1 MVILAFGSKNSTP
14 SFVLTLPM
22 VIGLNEQDLL
32 YKEFKKCGII
42 YNQLV
47 NVTTKMWHQLRK
59 TRKYRE
65 LMAAIAKATPDS
77 DEQKALFKRREKMLK
92 EYRFSEDAF
101 HAMVVPYA
109 KHYAINSHIAQAVA
123 SDVWKAWSTFFFSK
137 GKEVHYKRLDDL
149 AAISGKN
156 NSTGIVLRPANLT
169 TNNIESAKRK
179 AQKAVEERYDDMYGR
194 SDPKDDKKVVLPDEV
209 KPQMEAEIAA
219 ATAKVKTSIGKGELR
234 IVYGNHTFPVTLRN
248 PNTQTGWYQQEAL
261 KCGVK
266 YCRIIRK
273 WVGTKWK
280 YYAQIVLEGYPP
292 IKCDSNGVAKHS
304 VKQGRVGID
313 IGTQTI
319 AFSGKDVCDLRVLA
333 PSARAQAKSLVNEI
347 AATLRAMD
355 RSRRAT
361 NPKYYNP
368 DGTIK
373 RLRRQH
379 GQKQKRKW
387 KYSKRYYRLRAKLRN
402 LYRKLADIRKMEHNI
417 LANELLAHGNEFVV
431 EDMNYKALQKRSK
444 ETKINPKTGRTH
456 TKKRFGK
463 SLSRCAPATFISI
476 LSKKANRYGGTVI
489 KVSTFETKA
498 SQFDHTD
505 ESYTKKKLSER
516 MARLRSGD
524 IVQRD
529 LYSAFLLEHID
540 IDSLQY
546 NMETLNSAF
555 PAFLEMHENTK
566 RRLQAVVSSLP
577 ASIGF

>member
-1 MVILAFGSKNSTP
+1 MAFGSKNSTP

-47 NVTTKMWHQLRK
+47 SVTTKMWHQLRK

-234 IVYGNHTFPVTLRN
+234 IVYGDYTFPLTLRN

-333 PSARAQAKSLVNEI
+333 PSARAQAKSLVNKI

-373 RLRRQH
+373 RLKRQH
-379 GQKQKRKW
+379 GQKQRREW

-540 IDSLQY
+540 TESLQY

-566 RRLQAVVSSLP
+566 QRLQAVGSSLP

>member
-1 MVILAFGSKNSTP
+1 MAFGSKNSTP

-47 NVTTKMWHQLRK
+47 SVTTKMWHQLRK

-169 TNNIESAKRK
+169 TNNIESVKRK

-234 IVYGNHTFPVTLRN
+234 IVYGDYTFPLTLRN

-373 RLRRQH
+373 RLKRQH
-379 GQKQKRKW
+379 GQKQRREW

-444 ETKINPKTGRTH
+444 EAKINPKTGRAH

-463 SLSRCAPATFISI
+463 SLSRCAPAMFISI
-476 LSKKANRYGGTVI
+476 LEKKASRYGGSVI

-566 RRLQAVVSSLP
+566 HRLQAVGSSLP

>member
-1 MVILAFGSKNSTP
+1 MAFGSKNSTP

-22 VIGLNEQDLL
+22 VIGLNEQDYLN
-32 YKEFKKCGII
+32 KEFKKCGII

-47 NVTTKMWHQLRK
+47 NATTKMWHQLRK

-65 LMAAIAKATPDS
+65 LMAAIAKAAPDS
-77 DEQKALFKRREKMLK
+77 DEQKALFKQREKMLK

-109 KHYAINSHIAQAVA
+109 KHYAINSHVAQSIATAV
-123 SDVWKAWSTFFFSK
+123 WTAWSSFFFDK
-137 GKEVHYKRLDDL
+137 GKEVHYKKLEYVSS
-149 AAISGKN
+149 ISGKN
-156 NSTGIVLRPANLT
+156 NATGIMLRPANHT
-169 TNNIESAKRK
+169 TSVINSAKTKAKNSIEKKYFAAYRK
-179 AQKAVEERYDDMYGR
+179 PDAKEGEE
-194 SDPKDDKKVVLPDEV
+194 VVLPDEV
-209 KPQMEAEIAA
+209 KAQMEKEIAA
-219 ATAKVKTSIGKGELR
+219 ATAKVKTSIGKGKLH
-234 IVYGNHTFPVTLRN
+234 ITYGDYTFPVTLRN
-248 PNTQTGWYQQEAL
+248 PDTQTGWYQQEAL

-273 WVGTKWK
+273 WVSTKWK

-292 IKCDSNGVAKHS
+292 IKCDNNGVAKHP

-333 PSARAQAKSLVNEI
+333 PAARAQAKSLVNEI
-347 AATLRAMD
+347 ASTLRAMD

-373 RLRRQH
+373 RLKRQH

-417 LANELLAHGNEFVV
+417 LANELLTHGNEFVV

-444 ETKINPKTGRTH
+444 ETKINSKTGRAY

-463 SLSRCAPATFISI
+463 SLSRCAPAMFISI
-476 LSKKANRYGGTVI
+476 LGKKANRYGGSVI

-516 MARLRSGD
+516 MARLRNGD

-540 IDSLQY
+540 TESLQY

-566 RRLQAVVSSLP
+566 HRLQAVGSSLP

>member
-1 MVILAFGSKNSTP
+1 MAFGSKNSTP
-14 SFVLTLPM
+14 SFVLTLPLD
-22 VIGLNEQDLL
+22 ISLNEQDYL
-32 YKEFKKCGII
+32 YKEFKKCGVI

-47 NVTTKMWHQLRK
+47 SATTKMWHQLRK

-77 DEQKALFKRREKMLK
+77 DEQKTLFKQREKMLK

-101 HAMVVPYA
+101 HKLVVPYA

-156 NSTGIVLRPANLT
+156 NFTGIVLRPANLT
-169 TNNIESAKRK
+169 TSNIESAKRK
-179 AQKAVEERYDDMYGR
+179 AQKAVEKRYDDMYGQP
-194 SDPKDDKKVVLPDEV
+194 DPKDDKKVVLPDEV

-219 ATAKVKTSIGKGELR
+219 AIAKIKPTIGKGNLR
-234 IVYGNHTFPVTLRN
+234 IVYGKHEFPVVSSN
-248 PNTQTGWYQQEAL
+248 PNTQTGKYQQEAL

-266 YCRIIRK
+266 YCRITRK
-273 WVGTKWK
+273 WVKTKWK
-280 YYAQIVLEGYPP
+280 YYAQLVLEGYPP
-292 IKCDSNGVAKHS
+292 VKCDSNGIMRHPVN
-304 VKQGRVGID
+304 QGRVGLD
-313 IGTQTI
+313 IGTQTLAI
-319 AFSGKDVCDLRVLA
+319 SSNDICDLRVLA

-347 AATLRAMD
+347 TCTMRAMD

-373 RLRRQH
+373 RLKRKH
-379 GQKQKRKW
+379 GQKQKRDW
-387 KYSKRYYRLRAKLRN
+387 KYSKRYFRLKAKLRDLN
-402 LYRKLADIRKMEHNI
+402 RRLADIRKMEHNT
-417 LANELLAHGNEFVV
+417 LANELLQHGNEFIV
-431 EDMNYKALQKRSK
+431 EDMDYKALQKRSK
-444 ETKINPKTGRTH
+444 KTKINAKTGRAH

-463 SLSRCAPATFISI
+463 SLSRCAPATFITI
-476 LSKKANRYGGTVI
+476 LTNKAVRNGGNVI
-489 KVSTFETKA
+489 KVDTFETKA

-516 MARLRSGD
+516 MAHLSSGEV
-524 IVQRD
+524 VQRD

-540 IDSLQY
+540 T
-546 NMETLNSAF
+546 ETLKYDIKALKSAF
-555 PAFLEMHENTK
+555 PAFLMMHENTK
-566 RRLQAVVSSLP
+566 KRLQEAESHLP
-577 ASIGF
+577 ASVGF

>member
-1 MVILAFGSKNSTP
+1 MAFGSKNSTP

-22 VIGLNEQDLL
+22 VIGLNEQDYLN
-32 YKEFKKCGII
+32 KEFKKCGII

-47 NVTTKMWHQLRK
+47 NATTKMWHQLRK

-77 DEQKALFKRREKMLK
+77 DEQKALFKQREKMLK

-109 KHYAINSHIAQAVA
+109 KHYAINSHVAQSIATAV
-123 SDVWKAWSTFFFSK
+123 WTAWSSFFFDK
-137 GKEVHYKRLDDL
+137 GKEVHYKKLEYVSS
-149 AAISGKN
+149 ISGKN
-156 NSTGIVLRPANLT
+156 NATGIMLRPANHT
-169 TNNIESAKRK
+169 TSVINSAKTKAKNSIEKKYYAAYRK
-179 AQKAVEERYDDMYGR
+179 PDAKEGEE
-194 SDPKDDKKVVLPDEV
+194 VVLPDEV
-209 KPQMEAEIAA
+209 KAQMEKEIAA
-219 ATAKVKTSIGKGELR
+219 ATAKVKTSIGKGKLH
-234 IVYGNHTFPVTLRN
+234 ITYGDYTFPVTLRN
-248 PNTQTGWYQQEAL
+248 PDTQTGWYQQEAL

-273 WVGTKWK
+273 WVSTKWK

-292 IKCDSNGVAKHS
+292 IKCDNNGVAKHP

-333 PSARAQAKSLVNEI
+333 PVARAQAKSLVNEI
-347 AATLRAMD
+347 ASTLRAMD

-368 DGTIK
+368 DCTIK
-373 RLRRQH
+373 RLKRQH
-379 GQKQKRKW
+379 GQKQRREW

-444 ETKINPKTGRTH
+444 ETKINPKTGRAH

-516 MARLRSGD
+516 MARLRNGD

-540 IDSLQY
+540 TESLQY

-566 RRLQAVVSSLP
+566 RRLQAVGSSLP

>member
-1 MVILAFGSKNSTP
+1 MAFGSKNSTP

-22 VIGLNEQDLL
+22 AIGLNEQDYLN
-32 YKEFKKCGII
+32 KEFKKCGII

-47 NVTTKMWHQLRK
+47 SATTKMWHQLRK

-65 LMAAIAKATPDS
+65 LMADIAKAAPDS
-77 DEQKALFKRREKMLK
+77 DEQKALFKQREKMLK

-101 HAMVVPYA
+101 HVMVVPYA
-109 KHYAINSHIAQAVA
+109 KHYVLHSHVAQMVATAVWA
-123 SDVWKAWSTFFFSK
+123 AWSSFFFDN
-137 GKEVHYKRLDDL
+137 GKEVHYKKLEQVFS
-149 AAISGKN
+149 ISGKN
-156 NSTGIVLRPANLT
+156 NTTGIMLRPANHT
-169 TNNIESAKRK
+169 TSVINSAKKKIKGSIEEKYFAAYRK
-179 AQKAVEERYDDMYGR
+179 PDAKEGEE
-194 SDPKDDKKVVLPDEV
+194 VVLPDEV
-209 KPQMEAEIAA
+209 KTQMEKEIAA

-234 IVYGNHTFPVTLRN
+234 LVYGDYTFPLTLRN
-248 PNTQTGWYQQEAL
+248 PDTQAGWYQQEAL

-292 IKCDSNGVAKHS
+292 IKCDSNGVAKHP

-319 AFSGKDVCDLRVLA
+319 AFSCKDVCDLRVLA

-347 AATLRAMD
+347 AATLRAMN

-373 RLRRQH
+373 RLKRQH
-379 GQKQKRKW
+379 GQKQKREW

-417 LANELLAHGNEFVV
+417 LANELLAHGNKFVV

-444 ETKINPKTGRTH
+444 ETKINPKTGRAH

-463 SLSRCAPATFISI
+463 SLSRCAPAMFISI
-476 LSKKANRYGGTVI
+476 LSNKANRYGGSVI

-505 ESYTKKKLSER
+505 NSYTKKKLSER

-540 IDSLQY
+540 TESLQY

-555 PAFLEMHENTK
+555 PAFLGMHENTK
-566 RRLQAVVSSLP
+566 QRLQAVGSSLP

>member
-1 MVILAFGSKNSTP
+1 MAFGSKNSTP

-22 VIGLNEQDLL
+22 VIGLNEQDYLN
-32 YKEFKKCGII
+32 KEFKKCGII

-47 NVTTKMWHQLRK
+47 NATTKMWHQLRK

-65 LMAAIAKATPDS
+65 LMAAIAKAAPDS
-77 DEQKALFKRREKMLK
+77 DEQKALFKQREKMLK

-109 KHYAINSHIAQAVA
+109 KHYAINSHVAQSIATAV
-123 SDVWKAWSTFFFSK
+123 WTAWSSFFFDK
-137 GKEVHYKRLDDL
+137 GKEVHYKKLEYVSS
-149 AAISGKN
+149 ISGKN
-156 NSTGIVLRPANLT
+156 NATGIMLRPANHT
-169 TNNIESAKRK
+169 TSVINSAKTKAKNSIEKKYFAAYRK
-179 AQKAVEERYDDMYGR
+179 PDAKEGEE
-194 SDPKDDKKVVLPDEV
+194 VVLPDEV
-209 KPQMEAEIAA
+209 KAQMEKEIAA
-219 ATAKVKTSIGKGELR
+219 ATAKVKTSIGKGKLH
-234 IVYGNHTFPVTLRN
+234 ITYGDYTFPVTLRN
-248 PNTQTGWYQQEAL
+248 PDTQTGWYQQEAL

-273 WVGTKWK
+273 WVSTKWK
-280 YYAQIVLEGYPP
+280 YYVQIVLEGYPP
-292 IKCDSNGVAKHS
+292 IKCDNNGVAKHP

-333 PSARAQAKSLVNEI
+333 PAARAQAKSLVNEI

-373 RLRRQH
+373 RLKRQH
-379 GQKQKRKW
+379 GQKQRREW

-444 ETKINPKTGRTH
+444 ETKINPKTGRAH

-516 MARLRSGD
+516 MARLRNGD

-540 IDSLQY
+540 TESLQY

-566 RRLQAVVSSLP
+566 RRLQAVGSSLP

>member
-1 MVILAFGSKNSTP
+1 MAFGSKNSTP

-22 VIGLNEQDLL
+22 VIGLNEQDYLN
-32 YKEFKKCGII
+32 KEFKKCGII

-47 NVTTKMWHQLRK
+47 NATTKMWHQLRK

-65 LMAAIAKATPDS
+65 LMAAIAKAAPDS
-77 DEQKALFKRREKMLK
+77 DEQKALFKQREKMLK

-109 KHYAINSHIAQAVA
+109 KHYAINSHVAQSIATAV
-123 SDVWKAWSTFFFSK
+123 WTAWSSFFFDK
-137 GKEVHYKRLDDL
+137 GKEVHYKKLEYVSS
-149 AAISGKN
+149 ISGKN
-156 NSTGIVLRPANLT
+156 NATGIMLRPANHT
-169 TNNIESAKRK
+169 TSVINSAKTKAKNSIEKKYFAAYRK
-179 AQKAVEERYDDMYGR
+179 PDAKEGEE
-194 SDPKDDKKVVLPDEV
+194 VVLPDEV
-209 KPQMEAEIAA
+209 KAQMEKEIAA
-219 ATAKVKTSIGKGELR
+219 ATAKVKTSIGKGKLH
-234 IVYGNHTFPVTLRN
+234 ITYGDYTFPVTLRN
-248 PNTQTGWYQQEAL
+248 SDTQTGWYQQEAL

-273 WVGTKWK
+273 WVSTKWK

-292 IKCDSNGVAKHS
+292 IKCDNNGVAKHP

-333 PSARAQAKSLVNEI
+333 PAARAQAKSLVNEI

-373 RLRRQH
+373 RLKRQH
-379 GQKQKRKW
+379 GQKQRREW

-444 ETKINPKTGRTH
+444 ETKINPKTGRAH

-476 LSKKANRYGGTVI
+476 LSKKANRYSGTVI

-516 MARLRSGD
+516 MARLRNGD

-540 IDSLQY
+540 TESLQY

-566 RRLQAVVSSLP
+566 RRLQAVGSSLP

>member
-1 MVILAFGSKNSTP
+1 MAFGSKNSTP

-22 VIGLNEQDLL
+22 VIGLNEQDYLN
-32 YKEFKKCGII
+32 KEFKKCGII

-47 NVTTKMWHQLRK
+47 NATTKMWHQLRK

-65 LMAAIAKATPDS
+65 LMAAIAKAAPDS
-77 DEQKALFKRREKMLK
+77 DEQKALFKQREKMLK

-109 KHYAINSHIAQAVA
+109 KHYAINSHVAQSIATAV
-123 SDVWKAWSTFFFSK
+123 WTAWSSFFFDK
-137 GKEVHYKRLDDL
+137 GKGVHYKKLEYVSS
-149 AAISGKN
+149 ISGKN
-156 NSTGIVLRPANLT
+156 NATGIMLRPANHT
-169 TNNIESAKRK
+169 TSVINSAKTKAKNSIEKKYFAAHRK
-179 AQKAVEERYDDMYGR
+179 PDAKEGEE
-194 SDPKDDKKVVLPDEV
+194 VVLPDEV
-209 KPQMEAEIAA
+209 KAQMEKEIAA
-219 ATAKVKTSIGKGELR
+219 ATAKVKTSIGKGKLH
-234 IVYGNHTFPVTLRN
+234 ITYGDYTFPVTLRN
-248 PNTQTGWYQQEAL
+248 PDTQTGWYQQEAL

-273 WVGTKWK
+273 WVSTKWK

-292 IKCDSNGVAKHS
+292 IKCDNNGVAKHP

-333 PSARAQAKSLVNEI
+333 PAARAQAKSLVNEI
-347 AATLRAMD
+347 ASTLRAMD

-373 RLRRQH
+373 RLKRQH

-417 LANELLAHGNEFVV
+417 LANELLANGNEFVV

-444 ETKINPKTGRTH
+444 ETKINPKTGRAY

-463 SLSRCAPATFISI
+463 SLSRCAPAMFISI
-476 LSKKANRYGGTVI
+476 LGKKANRYGGSVI

-540 IDSLQY
+540 TESLQY

-566 RRLQAVVSSLP
+566 RRLQAVGSSLP

>member
-1 MVILAFGSKNSTP
+1 MAFGSKNSTP

-22 VIGLNEQDLL
+22 VIGLNEQDYLN
-32 YKEFKKCGII
+32 KEFKKCGII

-47 NVTTKMWHQLRK
+47 NATTKMWHQLRK

-65 LMAAIAKATPDS
+65 LMAAIAKAAPDS
-77 DEQKALFKRREKMLK
+77 DEQKALFK
-92 EYRFSEDAF
+92 YRFSEDAF

-109 KHYAINSHIAQAVA
+109 KHYAINSHVAQSIATAV
-123 SDVWKAWSTFFFSK
+123 WTAWSSFFFDK
-137 GKEVHYKRLDDL
+137 GKEVHYKKLEYVSS
-149 AAISGKN
+149 ISGKN
-156 NSTGIVLRPANLT
+156 NATGIMLRPANHT
-169 TNNIESAKRK
+169 TSVINSAKTKAKNSIEKKYFAAYRK
-179 AQKAVEERYDDMYGR
+179 PDAKEGEE
-194 SDPKDDKKVVLPDEV
+194 VVLPDEV
-209 KPQMEAEIAA
+209 KAQMEKEIAA
-219 ATAKVKTSIGKGELR
+219 ATAKVKTSIGKGKLH
-234 IVYGNHTFPVTLRN
+234 ITYGDYTFPVTLRN
-248 PNTQTGWYQQEAL
+248 PDTQTGWYQQEAL

-273 WVGTKWK
+273 WVSTKWK

-292 IKCDSNGVAKHS
+292 IKCDNNGVAKHP

-333 PSARAQAKSLVNEI
+333 PAARAQAKSLVNEI

-373 RLRRQH
+373 RLKRQH
-379 GQKQKRKW
+379 GQKQRREW

-444 ETKINPKTGRTH
+444 ETKINPKTGRAH

-516 MARLRSGD
+516 MARLRNGD

-540 IDSLQY
+540 TESLQY

-566 RRLQAVVSSLP
+566 RRLQAVGSSLP
-577 ASIGF
+577 ASIRF

>member
-1 MVILAFGSKNSTP
+1 MAFGSKNSTP

-47 NVTTKMWHQLRK
+47 SVTTKMWHQLRK

-156 NSTGIVLRPANLT
+156 NSTGIVLRTANLT

-234 IVYGNHTFPVTLRN
+234 IVYGDYTFPLTLRN

-373 RLRRQH
+373 RLKRQH
-379 GQKQKRKW
+379 GQKQRREW

-540 IDSLQY
+540 TESLQY

-566 RRLQAVVSSLP
+566 QRLQAVGSSLP

>member
-1 MVILAFGSKNSTP
+1 MAFGSKNSTP
-14 SFVLTLPM
+14 SFVLTLPLD
-22 VIGLNEQDLL
+22 ISLNEQDYL
-32 YKEFKKCGII
+32 YKEFKKHGVI

-47 NVTTKMWHQLRK
+47 SVTTKMWHQLRK

-77 DEQKALFKRREKMLK
+77 DEQKALFKQREKMLK

-101 HAMVVPYA
+101 HKLVVPYA

-149 AAISGKN
+149 ATISGKN
-156 NSTGIVLRPANLT
+156 NFTGIVLRPANLT
-169 TNNIESAKRK
+169 ISNIESAKRK
-179 AQKAVEERYDDMYGR
+179 AHKAVEKRYDDMYGR
-194 SDPKDDKKVVLPDEV
+194 PDPKDDKKVVLPDEV

-219 ATAKVKTSIGKGELR
+219 AIAKIKPTIGEGSLR
-234 IVYGNHTFPVTLRN
+234 IVYGKHEFPVVLRN
-248 PNTQTGWYQQEAL
+248 PKTQTGKYQQEAL

-266 YCRIIRK
+266 YCRITRK
-273 WVGTKWK
+273 WVKTKWK
-280 YYAQIVLEGYPP
+280 YYAQFILEGYPP
-292 IKCDSNGVAKHS
+292 TKCDGNGVMKHP
-304 VKQGRVGID
+304 VNQGRIGLD
-313 IGTQTI
+313 IGTQTLAI
-319 AFSGKDVCDLRVLA
+319 SGKDICDLRVLA
-333 PSARAQAKSLVNEI
+333 PSARAQARGLTNEI
-347 AATLRAMD
+347 ARTTRAMN

-361 NPKYYNP
+361 NPKYYNS

-373 RLRRQH
+373 RL
-379 GQKQKRKW
+379 KRKHGHKQRRDW
-387 KYSKRYYRLRAKLRN
+387 KYSKRYFRLKAKLRDLN
-402 LYRKLADIRKMEHNI
+402 RRLADIRKMEHNI
-417 LANELLAHGNEFVV
+417 LANELLQHGNEFVV

-444 ETKINPKTGRTH
+444 ETKVNPKTSRAH

-463 SLSRCAPATFISI
+463 SLSRCAPAKFITI
-476 LSKKANRYGGTVI
+476 LTNKAVRNGGSVI

-505 ESYTKKKLSER
+505 ESYTKKRLSER
-516 MARLRSGD
+516 MAHLSSGEV
-524 IVQRD
+524 VQRD

-540 IDSLQY
+540 IESLQY

-566 RRLQAVVSSLP
+566 RRLQAVGSSLP

>member
-1 MVILAFGSKNSTP
+1 MAFGSKNSTP

-22 VIGLNEQDLL
+22 VIGLNEQDYLN
-32 YKEFKKCGII
+32 KEFKKCGII

-47 NVTTKMWHQLRK
+47 NATTKMWHQLRK

-65 LMAAIAKATPDS
+65 LMAAIAKAAPDS
-77 DEQKALFKRREKMLK
+77 DEQKALFKQREKMLK

-109 KHYAINSHIAQAVA
+109 KHYAINSHVAQSIATAV
-123 SDVWKAWSTFFFSK
+123 WTAWSSFFFDK
-137 GKEVHYKRLDDL
+137 GKEVHYKKLEYVSS
-149 AAISGKN
+149 ISGKN
-156 NSTGIVLRPANLT
+156 NATGIMLRPANHT
-169 TNNIESAKRK
+169 TSVINSAKTKAKNSIEKKYFAAYRK
-179 AQKAVEERYDDMYGR
+179 PDAKEGEE
-194 SDPKDDKKVVLPDEV
+194 VVLPDEV
-209 KPQMEAEIAA
+209 KAQMEKEIAA
-219 ATAKVKTSIGKGELR
+219 ATAKVKTSIGKGKLH
-234 IVYGNHTFPVTLRN
+234 ITYGDYTFPVTLRN
-248 PNTQTGWYQQEAL
+248 PDTQTGWYQQEAL

-273 WVGTKWK
+273 WVSTKWK

-292 IKCDSNGVAKHS
+292 IKCDNNGVAKHP

-333 PSARAQAKSLVNEI
+333 PAARAQAKSLVNEI

-373 RLRRQH
+373 RLKRQH
-379 GQKQKRKW
+379 GQKQRREW

-444 ETKINPKTGRTH
+444 ETKINPKTGRAH

-516 MARLRSGD
+516 MARLRNGD

-540 IDSLQY
+540 TESLQY

-555 PAFLEMHENTK
+555 PAFLEIQ
-566 RRLQAVVSSLP
+566 L
-577 ASIGF
+577 

>member
-1 MVILAFGSKNSTP
+1 MAFGSKNSTP

-22 VIGLNEQDLL
+22 VIGLNEQDYLN
-32 YKEFKKCGII
+32 KEFKKCGII

-47 NVTTKMWHQLRK
+47 NATTKMWHQLRK

-65 LMAAIAKATPDS
+65 LMAAIAKAAPDS
-77 DEQKALFKRREKMLK
+77 DEQKALFKQREKMLK

-109 KHYAINSHIAQAVA
+109 KHYAINSHVAQSIATAV
-123 SDVWKAWSTFFFSK
+123 WTAWSSFFFDK
-137 GKEVHYKRLDDL
+137 GKEVHYKKLEYVSS
-149 AAISGKN
+149 ISGKN
-156 NSTGIVLRPANLT
+156 NATGIMLRPANHT
-169 TNNIESAKRK
+169 TSVINSAKTKAKNSIEKKYFAAYRK
-179 AQKAVEERYDDMYGR
+179 PDAKEGEE
-194 SDPKDDKKVVLPDEV
+194 VVLPDEV
-209 KPQMEAEIAA
+209 KAQMEKEIAA
-219 ATAKVKTSIGKGELR
+219 ATAKVKTSIGKGKLH
-234 IVYGNHTFPVTLRN
+234 ITYGDYTFPVTLRN
-248 PNTQTGWYQQEAL
+248 PDTQTGWYQQEAL

-273 WVGTKWK
+273 WVSTKWK

-292 IKCDSNGVAKHS
+292 IKCDNNGVAKHP

-333 PSARAQAKSLVNEI
+333 PAARAQAKSLVNEI

-355 RSRRAT
+355 RSLRAT

-373 RLRRQH
+373 RLKRQH
-379 GQKQKRKW
+379 GQKQRREW

-444 ETKINPKTGRTH
+444 ETKINPKTGRAH

-516 MARLRSGD
+516 MARLRNGD

-540 IDSLQY
+540 TESLQY

-566 RRLQAVVSSLP
+566 RRLQAVGSSLP

>member
-1 MVILAFGSKNSTP
+1 MAFGSKNSTP

-22 VIGLNEQDLL
+22 VISLNEQDLL

-47 NVTTKMWHQLRK
+47 CITTKMWHQLRK

-65 LMAAIAKATPDS
+65 LMADIAKAAPDS
-77 DEQKALFKRREKMLK
+77 DEQKALLKQREKMLK
-92 EYRFSEDAF
+92 EYRFSENAF

-109 KHYAINSHIAQAVA
+109 KHYALHSHVAQMVATAVWA
-123 SDVWKAWSTFFFSK
+123 AWSSFFFDN
-137 GKEVHYKRLDDL
+137 GKEVHYKKLEQVFS
-149 AAISGKN
+149 ISGKN
-156 NSTGIVLRPANLT
+156 NTTGIMLRPANHT
-169 TNNIESAKRK
+169 TSVINSAKKKIKGSIEEKYFAAYRK
-179 AQKAVEERYDDMYGR
+179 PDAKEGEE
-194 SDPKDDKKVVLPDEV
+194 VVLPDEV
-209 KPQMEAEIAA
+209 KTQMEKEIAA

-234 IVYGNHTFPVTLRN
+234 LVYGDYTFPLTLRN
-248 PNTQTGWYQQEAL
+248 PDTQAGWYQQEAL

-292 IKCDSNGVAKHS
+292 IKCDSNGVAKHP

-319 AFSGKDVCDLRVLA
+319 AFSCKDVCDLRVLA

-347 AATLRAMD
+347 AATLRAMN

-373 RLRRQH
+373 RLKRQH
-379 GQKQKRKW
+379 GQKQKREW

-417 LANELLAHGNEFVV
+417 LANELLAHGNKFVV

-444 ETKINPKTGRTH
+444 ETKINPKTGRAH
-456 TKKRFGK
+456 TKND
-463 SLSRCAPATFISI
+463 LE
-476 LSKKANRYGGTVI
+476 NR
-489 KVSTFETKA
+489 
-498 SQFDHTD
+498 
-505 ESYTKKKLSER
+505 
-516 MARLRSGD
+516 
-524 IVQRD
+524 
-529 LYSAFLLEHID
+529 
-540 IDSLQY
+540 
-546 NMETLNSAF
+546 
-555 PAFLEMHENTK
+555 
-566 RRLQAVVSSLP
+566 
-577 ASIGF
+577 

>member
-1 MVILAFGSKNSTP
+1 MAFGSKNSTP
-14 SFVLTLPM
+14 SFVLTLP
-22 VIGLNEQDLL
+22 IDISLNEQDYL
-32 YKEFKKCGII
+32 YKEFKKCGVI

-47 NVTTKMWHQLRK
+47 SATTKMWHQLRK

-77 DEQKALFKRREKMLK
+77 DEQKTLFKQREKMLK

-101 HAMVVPYA
+101 HKLVVPYA

-137 GKEVHYKRLDDL
+137 GKEVHHKRLDDL

-156 NSTGIVLRPANLT
+156 NFTGIVLRPANLT
-169 TNNIESAKRK
+169 TSNIESAKCK
-179 AQKAVEERYDDMYGR
+179 AQKAVEKQYDDMYGR
-194 SDPKDDKKVVLPDEV
+194 PDPKDDKKVVLPDEV

-219 ATAKVKTSIGKGELR
+219 SIAKIKPTIGEGNLR
-234 IVYGNHTFPVTLRN
+234 IVYGKHEFPVVLRN
-248 PNTQTGWYQQEAL
+248 PNTQTGKYQQEAL
-261 KCGVK
+261 KCGAK
-266 YCRIIRK
+266 YCRITRK
-273 WVGTKWK
+273 WVKTKWK
-280 YYAQIVLEGYPP
+280 YYAQFILEGYPP
-292 IKCDSNGVAKHS
+292 TKCDSNGVMKHP
-304 VKQGRVGID
+304 VNQGRIGLD
-313 IGTQTI
+313 IGTQTLAI
-319 AFSGKDVCDLRVLA
+319 SGKDICDLRVLA
-333 PSARAQAKSLVNEI
+333 PSARAQARGLTNEI
-347 AATLRAMD
+347 ARTTRAMN

-361 NPKYYNP
+361 NPQYYNP

-373 RLRRQH
+373 RLKRQH
-379 GQKQKRKW
+379 GHKQKRDW
-387 KYSKRYYRLRAKLRN
+387 KYSKRYFRLKAKLRDLN
-402 LYRKLADIRKMEHNI
+402 RRLADIRKMEHNT
-417 LANELLAHGNEFVV
+417 LANELLEHGNEFVI

-444 ETKINPKTGRTH
+444 ETKVNPKTGRAH

-463 SLSRCAPATFISI
+463 SLSRCAPAMFISI
-476 LSKKANRYGGTVI
+476 LNKKANRYGGSVI
-489 KVSTFETKA
+489 KVDTFETKA

-516 MARLRSGD
+516 MTRLHSGEV
-524 IVQRD
+524 VQRD

-540 IDSLQY
+540 IESLQY

-566 RRLQAVVSSLP
+566 HRLQAVGSSLP